1 MFPESRDQKLKYNV
15 DCPLLMSEYIRGV
28 TIRGFS
34 VSVIFINNSRKLC
47 SLFVKIP
54 KSPIRGEVSLRHRVL
69 TKKDVIIL
77 CEELKEVSLI
87 TKPTFQ
93 MQLVYE
99 ALPLNWLRGFV
110 TL

>member
-47 SLFVKIP
+47 SLFCENTKVSHKR
-54 KSPIRGEVSLRHRVL
+54 RGQSETPRAH
-69 TKKDVIIL
+69 
-77 CEELKEVSLI
+77 EERC
-87 TKPTFQ
+87 
-93 MQLVYE
+93 YN
-99 ALPLNWLRGFV
+99 PL
-110 TL
+110 

>member
-1 MFPESRDQKLKYNV
+1 MFNLRNLLFPESRDQKLKYNV

-54 KSPIRGEVSLRHRVL
+54 KSPAHKKRGQSKTPHAH
-69 TKKDVIIL
+69 
-77 CEELKEVSLI
+77 EERC
-87 TKPTFQ
+87 
-93 MQLVYE
+93 YN
-99 ALPLNWLRGFV
+99 PL
-110 TL
+110 

>member
-15 DCPLLMSEYIRGV
+15 DCLLLMSEYIRGV

-34 VSVIFINNSRKLC
+34 VSVIFINNSRKLG

-54 KSPIRGEVSLRHRVL
+54 KSPIRREVSLRHRVL

-77 CEELKEVSLI
+77 CEELEEVSLI
-87 TKPTFQ
+87 TEPTFQ
-93 MQLVYE
+93 MQLVYD
-99 ALPLNWLRGFV
+99 PCR
-110 TL
+110 

>member
-54 KSPIRGEVSLRHRVL
+54 KSPIRRHRVL
-69 TKKDVIIL
+69 KKKDVIIL

-87 TKPTFQ
+87 TEPTFQ

>member
-15 DCPLLMSEYIRGV
+15 DSPLLMSEYIRGV

-54 KSPIRGEVSLRHRVL
+54 KSPIRREVSLRHCML

-87 TKPTFQ
+87 TEPTFQ

-99 ALPLNWLRGFV
+99 ALSLNWLRGFV

>member
-15 DCPLLMSEYIRGV
+15 DCPVLSGV

-34 VSVIFINNSRKLC
+34 VSVIFNNNSRKHC

-54 KSPIRGEVSLRHRVL
+54 KSPIRREASLRHRVL

-87 TKPTFQ
+87 TEPTFQ
-93 MQLVYE
+93 MQLVYK
-99 ALPLNWLRGFV
+99 APPLNWLRGFV